1 MGKHIL
7 FFIDV
12 DNTLLDN
19 DHIKEEIKKSL
30 TRVLGEDEANH
41 FWHHHDD
48 FRENKKLV
56 DFPNI
61 IHEYCAE
68 KHKDT
73 CDLTLSRI
81 FRNIEF
87 GHALYP
93 KAIEV
98 LKYLKTLGRIVIFT
112 EGDSVYQK
120 RKIEQSDLAS
130 FVDEIALYEHKL
142 EHFRELTKKYEK
154 YKIAVIED
162 KSDTLLK
169 IKQQF
174 PTIFTIEVCQGH
186 YATTDHKEH
195 SKLDMTINSIS
206 DLMNL
211 KAKDLNSSSS

>member
-1 MGKHIL
+1 MEKHVV

-30 TRVLGEDEANH
+30 IRVLGEDEANH

-81 FRNIEF
+81 FGNIEF
-87 GHALYP
+87 SHALYP
-93 KAIEV
+93 KAIQV
-98 LKYLKTLGRIVIFT
+98 LKYLKTLGKVVIFT

-120 RKIEQSDLAS
+120 RKIEQSGLAS

-142 EHFRELTKKYEK
+142 EHIGELIKRYKE
-154 YKIAVIED
+154 YKIVIVED
-162 KSDTLLK
+162 KYDTLLR
-169 IKQQF
+169 IKKQF
-174 PTIFTIEVCQGH
+174 PRIFTIEVCQGH
-186 YATTDHKEH
+186 YATTDHKKH
-195 SKLDMTINSIS
+195 SELDMTVDSIS
-206 DLMNL
+206 DLMTL
-211 KAKDLNSSSS
+211 STKHLNSLPL